1 MKNILVDANML
12 VTQIADKPFEVHSE
26 LRWVEVSDE
35 TEVKTGDMVN
45 ADDSIV
51 NIEKAWLASNI
62 GQRIEMIAARI
73 QAYGDVGAQLDEIY
87 KDQVDGT
94 TKWKDRIAKIKT
106 DIPKVAPVIN
116 ADGIEV

>member
-1 MKNILVDANML
+1 MKHILVDANKL
-12 VTQIADKPFEVHSE
+12 VTQIAAKPFDVHPA
-26 LRWVEVSDE
+26 LRWVEVSDK

-51 NIEKAWLASNI
+51 NIEKEWLASAL

-94 TKWKDRIAKIKT
+94 TKWKDRITKIKT
-106 DIPKVAPVIN
+106 DIPKVAPVKN